1 MKYMLSR
8 RVKTDVEA
16 NWKNSTEGELDYIL
30 TVLKLNLESPELQ
43 DREWRITPVDGT
55 ERLKTTVKRTD
66 GVH

>member
-1 MKYMLSR
+1 MKYMLYR
-8 RVKTDVEA
+8 REKNNVEA
-16 NWKNSTEGELDYIL
+16 NWRSSTEGELDYIL

-55 ERLKTTVKRTD
+55 ERLKTTVRRTD